1 LKQTIAYTRALLSIC
16 PSLSV
21 CLSVCLPAE
30 LKYKLL
36 IRYSILHL
44 FMEILSVC
52 LSAELKYKL
61 LIHYSILHLFMEKE
75 EDMLRQTT
83 HYTHNPTYTQEYP
96 HTCVY
101 THIHKHNQMRIFI
114 HIYIET
120 CMHIHTYIYTHTY
133 KNVPSKLCACACAHS
148 HDSRDEHTQENLERK
163 NNVPFRNVF
172 AHNSYTS
179 IHSFTQAISIAPLQ
193 VHYYSE
199 ALPTQHGCSVEVSR
213 RSTTG
218 NRQSKYR

>member
-1 LKQTIAYTRALLSIC
+1 MKLCRLCYSPNGHFWEGQTNEQCNLVNKGHPNT
-16 PSLSV
+16 
-21 CLSVCLPAE
+21 
-30 LKYKLL
+30 
-36 IRYSILHL
+36 
-44 FMEILSVC
+44 
-52 LSAELKYKL
+52 
-61 LIHYSILHLFMEKE
+61 
-75 EDMLRQTT
+75 
-83 HYTHNPTYTQEYP
+83 
-96 HTCVY
+96 Y
-101 THIHKHNQMRIFI
+101 THIHTRMFPLS
-114 HIYIET
+114 Y
-120 CMHIHTYIYTHTY
+120 
-133 KNVPSKLCACACAHS
+133 ACAHS